1 MRRITNPKHP
11 NVDQVGTVVQHQGE
25 THRITDVGG
34 GQFTLVRLSD
44 GYAQNVRI
52 RDVNDPTKRA

>member
-11 NVDQVGTVVQHQGE
+11 NADQVGTDVQYRGE

-34 GQFTLVRLSD
+34 SYFTLVRLRD
-44 GYAQNVRI
+44 GYPDNVQI
-52 RDVNDPTKRA
+52 DDVNNGNKRD

>member
-11 NVDQVGTVVQHQGE
+11 NVNQVGTDVQYEGE

-34 GQFTLVRLSD
+34 SYFTLVRHRD
-44 GYAQNVRI
+44 GYGKNVKI
-52 RDVNDPTKRA
+52 RDVNGD

>member
-11 NVDQVGTVVQHQGE
+11 NADQVGTEVQYRGE

-34 GQFTLVRLSD
+34 SQFTLVRLRD
-44 GYAQNVRI
+44 GYPDNVDI
-52 RDVNDPTKRA
+52 ADVNARDKRG

>member
-11 NVDQVGTVVQHQGE
+11 NVDQVGTDVQYEGE

-34 GQFTLVRLSD
+34 GSFTLVRIRD
-44 GYAQNVRI
+44 GYGRTVAI
-52 RDVNDPTKRA
+52 RKVNGR

>member
-11 NVDQVGTVVQHQGE
+11 DVDQVGTDVQYRGE
-25 THRITDVGG
+25 MHRITDVGG
-34 GQFTLVRLSD
+34 GQFTLVRLRD

-52 RDVNDPTKRA
+52 RDVNDCNKRG